1 MGNLDGRVWDVSDNF
16 VKICELRVGVCPSVS
31 NPSHD
36 LFDLIDTCDTVFP
49 ACHLVC
55 PSSEKL
61 IQVANSKGKIHR
73 LGR

>member
-36 LFDLIDTCDTVFP
+36 LKMGKKKASKVKLLIGI
-49 ACHLVC
+49 LVRQF
-55 PSSEKL
+55 SML
-61 IQVANSKGKIHR
+61 M
-73 LGR
+73 